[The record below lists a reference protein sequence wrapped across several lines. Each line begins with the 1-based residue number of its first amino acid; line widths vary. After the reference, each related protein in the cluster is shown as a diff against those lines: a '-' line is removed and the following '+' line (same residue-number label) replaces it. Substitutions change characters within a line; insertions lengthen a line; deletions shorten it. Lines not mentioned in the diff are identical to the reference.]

1 MNCKRFFAA
10 SIVIFVVLEAME
22 YVINNYLMMASYEA
36 LKAIW
41 RPDITDKMWI
51 WHPLMLLTS
60 LLFTYIFIKGRED
73 KGLMEGVRFGI
84 IIWLFTSVPF
94 SLSLYVLIPIP
105 FTLVVKWV
113 AIGLVEMLVA
123 GILAAA
129 IYKPAAPK
137 AA

>member
-1 MNCKRFFAA
+1 MNCKRFFVA

-22 YVINNYLMMASYEA
+22 YVINNYLMVASYEA

-41 RPDITDKMWI
+41 RPDMMEKMWI
-51 WHPLMLLTS
+51 FHPVMLLVS
-60 LLFTYIFIKGRED
+60 LLFTYIFIKGREN
-73 KGLMEGVRFGI
+73 KGLMEGVRYGI
-84 IIWLFTSVPF
+84 IIWLFTSVPY
-94 SLSLYVLIPIP
+94 SLSYYVTIPIP

-113 AIGLVEMLVA
+113 AIGLAEMLVA
-123 GILAAA
+123 GLLAAA